1 MGDASI
7 IREKDI
13 LDEYNILNIDVLK
26 VGHHGSNT
34 SSDKEFI
41 KKMNPK
47 YSIISV
53 GRKNRYGHP
62 NKEVL
67 NNLEQSKIYR
77 TDQDGSIMFKIKNNK
92 LKIETCEP

>member
-1 MGDASI
+1 MSLHGDFDHMGDAG
-7 IREKDI
+7 RVVEKNLIDKYNLQNVDI
-13 LDEYNILNIDVLK
+13 LK

-41 KKMNPK
+41 NAVKPK

-62 NKEVL
+62 KNEVL
-67 NNLEQSKIYR
+67 EDSKVYR
-77 TDQDGSIMFKIKNNK
+77 TDMDRSIMF
-92 LKIETCEP
+92 